1 MIILGLEYVF
11 QFTQIK
17 KHTLPQV
24 IKEILKPF
32 RVGYNDLELVTNL
45 SKILFQ
51 ELTYLILLVC
61 IFSGVLFLYKKIIH
75 HKSYDMG
82 DFIHGLEINW
92 KKALTTGVFFTFT
105 FGLLTNVLKWFVS
118 ELRLS
123 DDIKFV
129 YLQKTFSTSLSLFY
143 TALVIYGSIVLIEN
157 GFNIKNLFRSTL
169 KFIFSKEA
177 FKLYILMLL
186 AGVLLQPINHL
197 KSHYLLSPSLLG
209 NGNLF
214 SVIDHISS
222 SIIPLWLKC
231 LEWFINTIITS
242 FIILYTSL
250 TFYWNSIK
258 NEIINPDCKTPKEL

>member
-24 IKEILKPF
+24 VNEILKAF
-32 RVGYNDLELVTNL
+32 RVGVNNLELVSNL
-45 SKILFQ
+45 SNILFQ

-61 IFSGVLFLYKKIIH
+61 IFSGVLFIYKKIIH
-75 HKSYDMG
+75 HESYDMG

-92 KKALTTGVFFTFT
+92 KKVLITGVFFTFT

-118 ELRLS
+118 ALRLS

-129 YLQKTFSTSLSLFY
+129 YLQETFLTSLSLFY
-143 TALVIYGSIVLIEN
+143 TSLVIYSSIVLIEN
-157 GFNIKNLFRSTL
+157 GFKIKNLFKSTL

-186 AGVLLQPINHL
+186 AGFILQPINHL
-197 KSHYLLSPSLLG
+197 KSQYLLSSSLLG
-209 NGNLF
+209 DGNLF
-214 SVIDHISS
+214 SFIEHISY
-222 SIIPLWLKC
+222 SIFPLWLKC

-258 NEIINPDCKTPKEL
+258 NEINNPDCKTLREL